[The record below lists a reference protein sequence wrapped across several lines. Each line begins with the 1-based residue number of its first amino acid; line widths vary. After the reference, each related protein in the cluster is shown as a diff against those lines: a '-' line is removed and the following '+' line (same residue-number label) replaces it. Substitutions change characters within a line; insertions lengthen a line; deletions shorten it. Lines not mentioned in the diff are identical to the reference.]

1 MTTGGARNGL
11 DTILIWL
18 YVGMVEQVTSSID
31 NQFIMI
37 RQKIKG
43 DCFQN
48 AYYRKKNNNNW
59 LITLARSLVCTL
71 NTNQGAHNT
80 RRGVNLW
87 LPRIF
92 CTTN

>member
-1 MTTGGARNGL
+1 
-11 DTILIWL
+11 
-18 YVGMVEQVTSSID
+18 MVEQVTSSID

-43 DCFQN
+43 HYFQN

-71 NTNQGAHNT
+71 NANQGAHNT

-87 LPRIF
+87 LPRIV